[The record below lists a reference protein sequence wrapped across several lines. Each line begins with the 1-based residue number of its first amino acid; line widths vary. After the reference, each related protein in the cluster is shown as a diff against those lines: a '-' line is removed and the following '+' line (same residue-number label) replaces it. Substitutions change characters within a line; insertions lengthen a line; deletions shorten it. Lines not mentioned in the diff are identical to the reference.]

1 MTTNIKNIV
10 ITVAVMFTMFFIY
23 DYFKT
28 KDDVNEGLYA
38 QSALLEK
45 QLKSVSKL
53 VVTEASYAK
62 VYNYYDKDTYGLDI
76 FYSEKRVLIIS
87 NAKAQISYNLRELK
101 YDLDPAS
108 KTITIT
114 YIPKPELTIDPNL
127 QYYRMEN
134 GYFNKFQSN
143 DLNDYKK
150 RITEDLRKKITA
162 SDAMKNAENRLL
174 SELSQI
180 YVLTSNM
187 EWTLVYNGNT
197 IESTDGLESF
207 LP

>member
-180 YVLTSNM
+180 YVLTSSM

>member
-87 NAKAQISYNLRELK
+87 NAKVQISYNLRELK

-180 YVLTSNM
+180 YVLTSSM